1 MCICVSAEMALW
13 DRMWTL
19 AQTAESQA
27 REHWTGTAEVG
38 QSSSSSSVGQSKERP
53 DLKTG
58 LFFPL

>member
-27 REHWTGTAEVG
+27 REHWTGTG
-38 QSSSSSSVGQSKERP
+38 
-53 DLKTG
+53 
-58 LFFPL
+58 